1 MEKIIFEIIFEWII
15 KKIATFICRVGKKVY
30 QSWKKGRK
38 KSPSPTMNRIIELE
52 KCSPLVPYFYLLLV
66 DSHGL
71 LLVVSKAPKV
81 YRCYILLPQN
91 SLHSFSYLCRMETA
105 KARL

>member
-1 MEKIIFEIIFEWII
+1 MKKMIFEIIFEWIL

-52 KCSPLVPYFYLLLV
+52 KYSPLVPYFYLLLV

>member
-1 MEKIIFEIIFEWII
+1 MKQIIIRIILEWII
-15 KKIATFICRVGKKVY
+15 KKIATFFCRVGKKVY

-81 YRCYILLPQN
+81 YHYYILLPQN
-91 SLHSFSYLCRMETA
+91 SLHYFSYLCRTEN
-105 KARL
+105 RFI